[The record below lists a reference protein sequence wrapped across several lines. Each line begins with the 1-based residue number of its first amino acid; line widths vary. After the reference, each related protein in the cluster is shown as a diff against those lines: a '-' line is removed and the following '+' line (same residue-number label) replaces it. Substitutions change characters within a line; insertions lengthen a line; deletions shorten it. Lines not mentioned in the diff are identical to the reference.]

1 MDSLVQIGV
10 NALYLLVLINPIS
23 KVAILGAIIRDD
35 QQSELVRLAAKS
47 TLVAAV
53 ILLVSM
59 VGGEFLLRAV
69 FHVRIFS
76 FQLAG
81 GIVVAWVGF
90 NALRHGVF
98 FEESHSP
105 ALQDIAMVPLAC
117 PMIAG
122 PASIT
127 ACMGLVAQHGVSLA
141 IVAMVLAVG
150 VNHVFMLAA
159 RPITLAFSRHNIMG
173 AVVRITGLVVMTI
186 GIEMVLTGLTAWIST
201 IKW

>member
-1 MDSLVQIGV
+1 MDSFLQIGV
-10 NALYLLVLINPIS
+10 NALYLIVLINPIS
-23 KVAILGAIIRDD
+23 KVAILGALIRDD
-35 QQSELVRLAAKS
+35 QQSELSRLVAKS
-47 TLVAAV
+47 TLVAAC

-59 VGGEFLLRAV
+59 VGGEFLLRTV
-69 FHVRIFS
+69 FHVRLFS

-98 FEESHSP
+98 FEEAHSP

-127 ACMGLVAQHGVSLA
+127 ACMGLVAQHGVSSAIISLLLA
-141 IVAMVLAVG
+141 LG
-150 VNHVFMLAA
+150 VNHLFMLAS
-159 RPITLAFSRHNIMG
+159 RPIHMTFSRHNIMS

-186 GIEMVLTGLTAWIST
+186 GIEMILTGITSWITSV
-201 IKW
+201 KW